1 MFRVLA
7 VVVCA
12 ALLAGAAWATPAR
25 AADEQAGGDTADAQP
40 GGTAAAT
47 NLVTQANAPLSTILQ
62 LRFQDTYQPE
72 FENVDED
79 GNVFTFSITMPLPRY
94 RRLLPLPQLSLLSIP
109 AAVTTPG
116 GETGF
121 GDMRFTNVAILDP
134 GRAVLVGVGAALV
147 FPTATEPETGQEK
160 WQAGPAVAMAYAPK
174 NWSIGFLAQN
184 PISFA
189 GDDDRLDVNALF
201 LQPFITYQLG
211 KGWFVRS
218 VPQMLFNWES
228 DEEIVP
234 LDLGAGRVVRIGGQ
248 TVNFFVEP
256 FWSPINSENG
266 PKYGFTVGVGLLYPN
281 FWGS

>member
-1 MFRVLA
+1 MSRVLA
-7 VVVCA
+7 VVLCA
-12 ALLAGAAWATPAR
+12 ALLVGVAWTTPASATEEQTD
-25 AADEQAGGDTADAQP
+25 AAASDAQP

-47 NLVTQANAPLSTILQ
+47 NLVKQANAPLSTILQ

-72 FENVDED
+72 FEHDHDD
-79 GNVFTFSITMPLPRY
+79 GNVFSFSITMPLPRY

-109 AAVTTPG
+109 AAVTPPG
-116 GETGF
+116 ADTGF

-134 GRAVLVGVGAALV
+134 GRAILIGVGAALV

-174 NWSIGFLAQN
+174 NWSVGFLAQN

-189 GDDDRLDVNALF
+189 GDDDRRHVNALF

-211 KGWFVRS
+211 NGWFVRS

-234 LDLGAGRVVRIGGQ
+234 LDLGAGRVFRIGGQ
-248 TVNFFVEP
+248 TVNCFVEP
-256 FWSPINSENG
+256 FWSPVNSENG
-266 PKYGFTVGVGLLYPN
+266 PKYGIQVGVGLLYPN